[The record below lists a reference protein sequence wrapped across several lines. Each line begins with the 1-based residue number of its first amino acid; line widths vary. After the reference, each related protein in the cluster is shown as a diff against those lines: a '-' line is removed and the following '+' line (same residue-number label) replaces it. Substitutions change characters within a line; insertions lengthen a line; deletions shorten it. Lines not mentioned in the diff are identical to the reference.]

1 MRPLRT
7 DGVNDALQE
16 RPIMDPE
23 VDRRIDPIDASIDA
37 GLAADPH
44 DADLIGSPPYE
55 EEALADDIRPDHIER
70 FPNAPEPED
79 EDGVTARPAERVPM
93 DYFEGELIP

>member
-7 DGVNDALQE
+7 DGVNDQLQE
-16 RPIMDPE
+16 RPLMDPE

-55 EEALADDIRPDHIER
+55 EEALADDILPDHIER
-70 FPNAPEPED
+70 FPNAPEPID
-79 EDGVTARPAERVPM
+79 EDTLTARPSSPDPLDAL
-93 DYFEGELIP
+93 EGELGA